1 MINAT
6 FNILKVI
13 MKNWIMKYN
22 LEIFST
28 IVLLFVGVMI
38 LFFPEI
44 SYVRKITLAY
54 AILAILHEF
63 EEKRTPGGFFELM
76 AKKFELPENTNL
88 DLASFFVICYWLVL
102 IMLPFVFDSVEIFL
116 VMPIALGIFETFIHT
131 AGIWIHHMKKPYT
144 PGLASAWPM
153 GALSVYSIYF
163 LNTYTDISGT
173 DYLIGVIL
181 MVIGFLFLE
190 RGTLYAA
197 NMTFKDLR
205 NKIINTLNSK

>member
-1 MINAT
+1 
-6 FNILKVI
+6 
-13 MKNWIMKYN
+13 MKKWIIKYN

-28 IVLLFVGVMI
+28 LILLFVGVNV

-44 SYVRKITLAY
+44 SYIRKIVLGY
-54 AILAILHEF
+54 AILSILHEF

-76 AKKFELPENTNL
+76 AKKFDMPENTNL
-88 DLASFFVICYWLVL
+88 DLAGFFVTCYWLVL
-102 IMLPFVFDSVEIFL
+102 IVLPFVFDNIEIFL

-131 AGIWIHHMKKPYT
+131 AGIWIHHMNKPYT

-153 GALSVYSIYF
+153 GALSIYSIWY
-163 LNTYTDISGT
+163 LNTYTDISRT

-181 MVIGFLFLE
+181 MVAGFLLLE

-197 NMTFKDLR
+197 NMTFKDVR
-205 NKIINTLNSK
+205 NKIKSTLNSK